1 MKRGYAT
8 YKEIDTMGMS
18 QVDLILTVYRGA
30 MAYLDQ
36 AQSDF
41 ESGKLTDGRTACERA
56 RKCIVH
62 LYTTL
67 DMEKGGAI
75 ADQLARLYAYIVEQL
90 DLAVANKSCR
100 LLHDINKILGGIKEG
115 WEGLKRQEIVAEG
128 KPAGDKP
135 GGNSAGPGPAAKP
148 PGTAP
153 VGNHITCSV

>member
-75 ADQLARLYAYIVEQL
+75 ADHLARLYAYIVEQL
-90 DLAVANKSCR
+90 DLAVANKSCS
-100 LLHDINKILGGIKEG
+100 LLHDINKILGGLKEG
-115 WEGLKRQEIVAEG
+115 WEGLKRQEAVAEA
-128 KPAGDKP
+128 KP
-135 GGNSAGPGPAAKP
+135 AGPGPAAKP
-148 PGTAP
+148 SGTAP